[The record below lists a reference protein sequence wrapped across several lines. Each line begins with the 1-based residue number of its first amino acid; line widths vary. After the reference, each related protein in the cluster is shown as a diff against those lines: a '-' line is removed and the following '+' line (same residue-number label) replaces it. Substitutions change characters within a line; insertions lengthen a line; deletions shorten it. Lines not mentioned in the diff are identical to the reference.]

1 MVCAVNVEG
10 SEGGAAKTGVA
21 ARMSGKAIRA
31 HLLAKLRMDFSFADG
46 SV

>member
-10 SEGGAAKTGVA
+10 SEGCAAKTGVA
-21 ARMSGKAIRA
+21 TRISGKAVRA
-31 HLLAKLRMDFSFADG
+31 HLLAKRRMDFSFTDG